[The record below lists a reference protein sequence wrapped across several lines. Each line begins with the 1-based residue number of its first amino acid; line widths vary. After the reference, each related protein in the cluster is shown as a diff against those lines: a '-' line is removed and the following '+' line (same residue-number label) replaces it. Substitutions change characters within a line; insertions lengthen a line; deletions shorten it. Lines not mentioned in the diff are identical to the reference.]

1 MFENIVNNFIQNCN
15 FYLIII
21 LRLNIAIFLTALF
34 GIERELTGKVA
45 GLRTHILVSAGA
57 CVFTLLSLYGFKM
70 YITAGVSGVNDPARI
85 GAQIITGIGFIGA
98 GTIMRN
104 GSNVLGI
111 TTAATLWMAAAIGMA
126 CGCGLFSI
134 AVFATLMTL
143 FVLVLIRQ
151 FEKRFLSD
159 YLKKYRNI
167 KISIYCNINDHTK
180 IDKIVEEHFSHITKI
195 ENRVDSDDKFV
206 TKLTVTTRKNILMI
220 KEIFKQLPYIQKIDI
235 QEIYE

>member
-143 FVLVLIRQ
+143 FVLILIRQ

-180 IDKIVEEHFSHITKI
+180 IDKIVEEHFSNITKI